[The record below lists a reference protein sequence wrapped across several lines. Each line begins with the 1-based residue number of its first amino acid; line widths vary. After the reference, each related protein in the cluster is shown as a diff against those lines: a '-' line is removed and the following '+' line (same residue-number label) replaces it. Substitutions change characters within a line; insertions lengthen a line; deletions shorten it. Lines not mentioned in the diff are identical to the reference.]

1 MKTNIYNKVKGL
13 VKAVLPFYLFTL
25 LPMATACTGDLNTE
39 PLTDQTLTPEKALAN
54 EGAFDQ
60 QVAKIYSAFAIS
72 GSDGSGS
79 SDIVSSDA
87 GEGTFTRCFWNLQ
100 ELSTDEAR
108 IAWSDEGLNGL
119 QFQQWTSTNRY
130 FRLNFARMTLI
141 TALCNEFLIQSAD
154 KGVDELRAEVRA
166 LRAFSYYI
174 MLDLYRTAPWTDE
187 TTGIGSYFPEQAD
200 AAKLF
205 SFVESELKD
214 VLNALPAKSA
224 TNYGKMNKYV
234 AEMILANLYINAEV
248 YGQGNHYNDAVV
260 VLGDIINAGGYALTA
275 NYQDNFCYD
284 NNESSEIIFPIIY
297 DMDHA
302 QTYGGTQYLIAASCG
317 SGLSSKDILGLSNA
331 EWAGMRAGQDLVE
344 RFEKGDKRALFWT
357 TNESGDRSPEITSW
371 SNYNE
376 GYPCIKWTN
385 KKKDGEMLDNQTFAS
400 TDYVFYRLADAYL
413 LYVEAVKRGGNGDA
427 GKAVSLYNEIQ
438 QRAFG
443 DNSHNISSLDDLSLA
458 DLLDERSRELYFEG
472 HRRTDLVRFG
482 CFVDNLNWKWKGGSP
497 GGIVKVDSK
506 YNYFPIPQNDIDA
519 NPNLKQTKGY

>member
-200 AAKLF
+200 AA
-205 SFVESELKD
+205 
-214 VLNALPAKSA
+214 LPAKSA

-248 YGQGNHYNDAVV
+248 YGQGNHYNDAVA

>member
-1 MKTNIYNKVKGL
+1 MNKNLKHIFALGL
-13 VKAVLPFYLFTL
+13 GVLSF
-25 LPMATACTGDLNTE
+25 TACTGDLNTE

-54 EGAFDQ
+54 GEAYDQ
-60 QVAKIYSAFAIS
+60 FLSKIYSAFSIS

-79 SDIVSSDA
+79 SDIVSNDA

-100 ELSTDEAR
+100 ELTTDEAR

-119 QFQQWTSTNRY
+119 QFQQWTATNRY

-141 TALCNEFLIQSAD
+141 NAFCNEFLIQSNDGKAS
-154 KGVDELRAEVRA
+154 DELRAEARA

-187 TTGIGSYFPEQAD
+187 NTGIGAYFPEQAD
-200 AAKLF
+200 AKQLF
-205 SFVESELKD
+205 DFVESELKE
-214 VLNALPAKSA
+214 VMNILPAKNAS
-224 TNYGKMNKYV
+224 NYGKINKYV
-234 AEMILANLYINAEV
+234 AEMILANLYMNAEV
-248 YGQGNHYNDAVV
+248 YGQGNHYSDAIAM
-260 VLGDIINAGGYALTA
+260 LSDIINNGDYSLTA

-284 NNESSEIIFPIIY
+284 NNESPEIIFPLVY

-317 SGLSSKDILGLSNA
+317 SGLSSKDVLGLTNA

-344 RFEKGDKRALFWT
+344 RFEEGDKRAFFWT
-357 TNESGDRSPEITSW
+357 TNESGDRSPEI
-371 SNYNE
+371 SNWADYNQ

-385 KKKDGEMLDNQTFAS
+385 KKKDGSSLENQTFAS

-413 LYVEAVKRGGNGDA
+413 LYVEAVKRGGANGDA
-427 GKAVSLYNEIQ
+427 AKAVILYNEIQ

-443 DNSHNISSLDDLSLA
+443 DSSHNIKSLDDISMEQ
-458 DLLDERSRELYFEG
+458 LLDERSRELYFEG

-482 CFVDNLNWKWKGGSP
+482 CFSDNKNWKWKGGSP
-497 GGIVKVDSK
+497 SGIAKVDAK

-519 NPNLKQTKGY
+519 NPNLKQSKGY

>member
-1 MKTNIYNKVKGL
+1 MNKNIKYIFVAGL
-13 VKAVLPFYLFTL
+13 TAMTF
-25 LPMATACTGDLNTE
+25 TACVGDLDTE
-39 PLTDQTLTPEKALAN
+39 PLTDQTLTPDKALADA
-54 EGAFDQ
+54 GAFEQ
-60 QVAKIYSAFAIS
+60 QVAKIYSTFAIS
-72 GSDGSGS
+72 GSDGAGS
-79 SDIVSSDA
+79 SDVVSNDA

-119 QFQQWTSTNRY
+119 QFQQWTSTGK
-130 FRLNFARMTLI
+130 FFKLNFARMTLI
-141 TALCNEFLIQSAD
+141 NALCNEFLIQSEG

-174 MLDLYRTAPWTDE
+174 LLDLYRTAPWTDE

-200 AAKLF
+200 GAKLF

-224 TNYGKMNKYV
+224 QNYGKINKYV
-234 AEMILANLYINAEV
+234 AEMILANLYMNAEV
-248 YGQGNHYNDAVV
+248 YGQGNHYSDA
-260 VLGDIINAGGYALTA
+260 LTMLSDIINNGGYSLTA

-284 NNESSEIIFPIIY
+284 NNESPEIIFPLIY
-297 DMDHA
+297 DMNHG

-317 SGLSSKDILGLSNA
+317 SGLSSNDVLGLTNA
-331 EWAGMRAGQDLVE
+331 EWAGLRAGEDLVK
-344 RFEKGDKRALFWT
+344 RFENGDKRCFFWT
-357 TNESGDRSPEITSW
+357 TNESGDRDPHISSW
-371 SNYNE
+371 SNYND

-385 KKKDGEMLDNQTFAS
+385 KKKDGSALSNQTFAS

-413 LYVEAVKRGGNGDA
+413 LYVEAIKRGGNGGDV

-443 DNSHNISSLDDLSLA
+443 DNSHNISSLDDISM
-458 DLLDERSRELYFEG
+458 DQLLDERSRELYFEG
-472 HRRTDLVRFG
+472 HRRTDLIRFG
-482 CFVDNLNWKWKGGSP
+482 SFVDNLNWSWKGGAE
-497 GGIVKVDSK
+497 GGIVKLDSK
-506 YNYFPIPQNDIDA
+506 YNVYPIPQTDLEA